1 MREMMMTT
9 DALVGIGMGQ
19 DVFVL
24 TDGRFSGFTEGAAVG
39 HISPEAAAGGIIA
52 VVEDEDMI
60 RVDIPGRRIDLLLP
74 EETIKERLLN
84 WKLPLKKS
92 KGILGIY
99 AKTALQAH
107 LGAMIDD
114 TVETEGQVT
123 G

>member
-1 MREMMMTT
+1 
-9 DALVGIGMGQ
+9 
-19 DVFVL
+19 
-24 TDGRFSGFTEGAAVG
+24 
-39 HISPEAAAGGIIA
+39 
-52 VVEDEDMI
+52 MI

-107 LGAMIDD
+107 LGAIIDD

>member
-123 G
+123 V

>member
-107 LGAMIDD
+107 LGAIIDD